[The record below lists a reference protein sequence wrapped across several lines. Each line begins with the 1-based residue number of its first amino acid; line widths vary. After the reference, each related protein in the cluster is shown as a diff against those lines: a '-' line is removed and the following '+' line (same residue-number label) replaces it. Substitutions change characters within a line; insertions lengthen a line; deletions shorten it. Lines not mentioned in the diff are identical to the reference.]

1 MASDITLS
9 NNPQAPSKMQVK
21 ATVIG
26 VIYSIV
32 VNAILPFVIYTALK
46 NYTHVSDLTA
56 LFASGVPP
64 MLDTLVGI
72 VRKHRVDLIAGMVL
86 FGIVIS
92 IILVLLGGSPR
103 LYLVRESFFTGAFG
117 LAYLVSLLF
126 SRPLSFYFA
135 RHFATGNSGGNVE
148 WFNQLW
154 QYPSFRHG
162 MYVMTVVWGVVFLAE
177 MLIRIY
183 LVFTLSIPQF
193 LIVSPFIFY
202 GMFVGVMLWTMRYS
216 RQMRQRGDEARRQ
229 SLAESKA
236 Q

>member
-1 MASDITLS
+1 MASEIPLS
-9 NNPQAPSKMQVK
+9 HNSQTAAKMQVK
-21 ATVIG
+21 ATVTG

-32 VNAILPFVIYTALK
+32 INAIFPFVIYTVLK
-46 NYTHVSDLTA
+46 SYTHVSDLIA

-64 MLDTLVGI
+64 ILDTLVGV
-72 VRKHRVDLIAGMVL
+72 VRKHRVDLIAGMAL
-86 FGIVIS
+86 FGIAIT

-126 SRPLSFYFA
+126 PRPLAFYFA
-135 RHFATGNSGGNVE
+135 RHFATGNSGGNVA

-162 MYVMTVVWGVVFLAE
+162 MRVMTIVWGVVFVAE

-183 LVFTLSIPQF
+183 LVFTLTIPQF

-202 GMFVGVMLWTMRYS
+202 GMFAGVMLWTMRYS
-216 RQMRQRGDEARRQ
+216 RSMRKRGEEASRQ
-229 SLAESKA
+229 HPTSA
-236 Q
+236 